1 MSKSI
6 LLAIETSSTICSA
19 AVLKDDNCIA
29 IKESNSP
36 MMHAEILPIY
46 VKEVIK
52 NKNIKPNMINAIA
65 VSIGPGSFT
74 GLRIGLSFAKGF
86 AMAHSLPILP
96 VPTMQSIAFGLQKE
110 KPLQGL
116 FYSHGEFIF
125 YQKYIW
131 EDNIP
136 DFIDKPILEEGVKIY
151 KKINFKNMTFHWNC
165 NNFIE
170 NMKNIVSIKPS
181 AKLVGSL
188 GFFLMDDLIKAKPF
202 ELEPDYIAPFK
213 ISYKK

>member
-19 AVLKDDNCIA
+19 AVLKDNNCIA

-46 VKEVIK
+46 VKEILK
-52 NKNIKPNMINAIA
+52 NTNIKPNMINAVA

-96 VPTMQSIAFGLQKE
+96 VPTMQSIAFGLQK
-110 KPLQGL
+110 KNLCKDYFIHTVNL
-116 FYSHGEFIF
+116 FFIR
-125 YQKYIW
+125 
-131 EDNIP
+131 NI
-136 DFIDKPILEEGVKIY
+136 FGKTIFLILL
-151 KKINFKNMTFHWNC
+151 INQ
-165 NNFIE
+165 
-170 NMKNIVSIKPS
+170 
-181 AKLVGSL
+181 
-188 GFFLMDDLIKAKPF
+188 
-202 ELEPDYIAPFK
+202 Y
-213 ISYKK
+213 